1 MPFLLVLLFLGV
13 IILLMSFVTVKQ
25 GTIAVVTVFGKYNKI
40 MKPGLNFKLPFIQS
54 IYKRISIQNRSVE
67 LEFQA
72 TTIDQANVNFKA
84 MLLFAVLNNE
94 EETIKNVAFK
104 FVDKNSFMTA
114 LVRTI
119 EG

>member
-1 MPFLLVLLFLGV
+1 MPFVYVILALGLIVLLS
-13 IILLMSFVTVKQ
+13 SFVTVRQ
-25 GTIAVVTVFGKYNKI
+25 GTIAVVTVFGKFNKI
-40 MKPGLNFKLPFIQS
+40 MRPGLNWKLPFIQS

-84 MLLFAVLNNE
+84 MLLFAVLNQE

-104 FVDKNSFMTA
+104 FVD
-114 LVRTI
+114 
-119 EG
+119 